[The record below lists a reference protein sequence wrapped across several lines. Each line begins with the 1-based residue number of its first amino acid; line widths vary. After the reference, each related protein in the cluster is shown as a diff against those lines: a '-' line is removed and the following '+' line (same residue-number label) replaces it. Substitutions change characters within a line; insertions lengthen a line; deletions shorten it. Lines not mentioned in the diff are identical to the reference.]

1 MAPVRVTIQ
10 PAVLAWAVSRTRLS
24 QSALL
29 KHFPKIHEWET
40 GEERPTLKQAKDLAK
55 KAHIPFGRLLLD
67 VPTGD
72 EVEVA
77 DFRTVRNEQLDTV
90 SPELQE
96 VMFASQTRLDWYAEY
111 ARDIGIDPPE
121 LFRSATISE
130 SAAVAA
136 SSVRDAL
143 RLKQEAP
150 LPGRDKVRELVSL
163 MEDAG
168 ILVARNSIAENSTR
182 RALNTEEFRG
192 FTLEEDGY
200 CLVFINTR
208 DAKTAQLFSLAHELA
223 HVVLGK
229 PGISDHSERLQTE
242 QWCNRFAAAFL
253 CPGRSLREKLQP
265 TDELEEQVLTLS
277 KIYGMSREALLWR
290 LVGLGMVPQEEAIP
304 LAARFR
310 KEQALIKTSRDA
322 KGAPPRHVLIKAR
335 VGERFF
341 ETVLGAAESG
351 ALLEKQAASLLG
363 TITYDSFEKLVSSAR
378 SSGRKAV

>member
-10 PAVLAWAVSRTRLS
+10 PAVLAWAVSRTGLS

-29 KHFPKIHEWET
+29 KQFPKIQEWEA

-72 EVEVA
+72 GVEVA

-96 VMFASQTRLDWYAEY
+96 VMFVSQTRLDWYVEY
-111 ARDIGIDPPE
+111 ARDIGIDPPA
-121 LFRSATISE
+121 LFRNATIFE

-182 RALNTEEFRG
+182 RALNVEEFRG

-208 DAKTAQLFSLAHELA
+208 DTKTAQLFSLAHELA

-229 PGISDHSERLQTE
+229 PGISDHSERLETE
-242 QWCNRFAAAFL
+242 QWCNQFAAAFL
-253 CPGRSLREKLQP
+253 CPGASLREKFQP
-265 TDELEEQVLTLS
+265 TDELAEQVPALS
-277 KIYGMSREALLWR
+277 KTYGMSREALLWR
-290 LVGLGMVPQEEAIP
+290 LVGLGMVSQEEAIP

-310 KEQALIKTSRDA
+310 KEQALMKTSRDA

-335 VGERFF
+335 VGEKFF

-351 ALLEKQAASLLG
+351 VLPEKQAASLLG
-363 TITYDSFEKLVSSAR
+363 TTTYDSFEKLVSAAR

>member
-10 PAVLAWAVSRTRLS
+10 PAVLAWAVSRTGLS

-29 KHFPKIHEWET
+29 KQFPKIQEWEA

-72 EVEVA
+72 GVEVA

-96 VMFASQTRLDWYAEY
+96 VMFASQNRLDWYAEY
-111 ARDIGIDPPE
+111 ARDIGIEPPE
-121 LFRSATISE
+121 LFRTATISE

-136 SSVRDAL
+136 SSIRDAL
-143 RLKQEAP
+143 CLKQEAP

-163 MEDAG
+163 MEEAG

-182 RALNTEEFRG
+182 RALNVEEFRG

-242 QWCNRFAAAFL
+242 QWCNQFAAAFL
-253 CPGRSLREKLQP
+253 CPGRSLRENSCP
-265 TDELEEQVLTLS
+265 TSQNSVAS
-277 KIYGMSREALLWR
+277 
-290 LVGLGMVPQEEAIP
+290 
-304 LAARFR
+304 
-310 KEQALIKTSRDA
+310 
-322 KGAPPRHVLIKAR
+322 R

-341 ETVLGAAESG
+341 ETVLSAARSG
-351 ALLEKQAASLLG
+351 ALPEKQAARFLG
-363 TITYDSFEKLVSSAR
+363 VSSWA
-378 SSGRKAV
+378 SYKEIMPLPVQ

>member
-1 MAPVRVTIQ
+1 MAPVRVTIP
-10 PAVLAWAVSRTRLS
+10 PAVLSWAVSRTRLS
-24 QSALL
+24 KSALL

-136 SSVRDAL
+136 SSVRHAL
-143 RLKQEAP
+143 RLKREAP

-229 PGISDHSERLQTE
+229 PGISDHSERLETE
-242 QWCNRFAAAFL
+242 QWCNQFAAAFL
-253 CPGRSLREKLQP
+253 CPGRSLRENSCP
-265 TDELEEQVLTLS
+265 TSQNSVAS
-277 KIYGMSREALLWR
+277 
-290 LVGLGMVPQEEAIP
+290 
-304 LAARFR
+304 
-310 KEQALIKTSRDA
+310 
-322 KGAPPRHVLIKAR
+322 R

-341 ETVLGAAESG
+341 ETVLSAARSG
-351 ALLEKQAASLLG
+351 ALPEKQAARFLG
-363 TITYDSFEKLVSSAR
+363 VSSWA
-378 SSGRKAV
+378 SYKEIVPLPVQ